1 MVRGDE
7 RRGYITT
14 LDRFENIP
22 ELWTL
27 NSRIRYLF
35 SRGRFIDFWNKM
47 LEWRNNE
54 MKLKWNWRDWLQ
66 HKNEFYRTKWNDMI
80 WYEKMTW
87 NQMKSKQNKW
97 EDIKGN
103 RTKWNDEE
111 QNEGFSVL
119 DPLWHDCSHFITEQ

>member
-1 MVRGDE
+1 MGGEE

-54 MKLKWNWRDWLQ
+54 MKWNWRDWLQ

-111 QNEGFSVL
+111 QNESFSVL
-119 DPLWHDCSHFITEQ
+119 DPLWHDCSHLITVQ